1 MVKKS
6 IKEGNSGPFSKLEST
21 YLKEKAFGMVLV
33 TKSRTKPPT
42 IILNSPQ
49 ITVMPP
55 NINMHYPV
63 LQSTWNLISR
73 GAQSVKKQLQCKRH
87 YNKSNLL
94 HKFMHCN

>member
-55 NINMHYPV
+55 NI
-63 LQSTWNLISR
+63 ISALPCITVHMEPYFKR
-73 GAQSVKKQLQCKRH
+73 GTVSKETIT
-87 YNKSNLL
+87 
-94 HKFMHCN
+94 M